1 MEGKMFI
8 VGLALGAMGGALL
21 AINSQKVRTMIKNG
35 QDEVMRKA
43 EELCSEK
50 LDAKEPKSD
59 KKD

>member
-8 VGLALGAMGGALL
+8 MGLAIGAMGGALL
-21 AINSQKVRTMIKNG
+21 AINSQKVRAMIKNG

-43 EELCSEK
+43 EELC
-50 LDAKEPKSD
+50 KEQLNNNSSKPD